1 MLIWG
6 FDAMLD
12 INLIHMIHEYI
23 FLPKLICFL
32 GCCSCFGICW
42 DKIFGLKCIWAVTDL
57 FELACNVV
65 WAEMSMG
72 CH

>member
-1 MLIWG
+1 
-6 FDAMLD
+6 
-12 INLIHMIHEYI
+12 
-23 FLPKLICFL
+23 LPKLICFL